1 VADGVM
7 LARGGVM
14 LVGDGVRLA
23 RGGVRVVGDGVR
35 VARGGVMLVGDGVRV
50 ARGGVMLVGV
60 GRGPSTTRRS
70 RVRWSS
76 LWSWHPSGNPWMR
89 CATTSSSRPTLD
101 DAMDGSLRGDTA

>member
-1 VADGVM
+1 VM
-7 LARGGVM
+7 VARGGVM
-14 LVGDGVRLA
+14 LVGVDVM
-23 RGGVRVVGDGVR
+23 
-35 VARGGVMLVGDGVRV
+35 VAQGGVMLVGDGVRV